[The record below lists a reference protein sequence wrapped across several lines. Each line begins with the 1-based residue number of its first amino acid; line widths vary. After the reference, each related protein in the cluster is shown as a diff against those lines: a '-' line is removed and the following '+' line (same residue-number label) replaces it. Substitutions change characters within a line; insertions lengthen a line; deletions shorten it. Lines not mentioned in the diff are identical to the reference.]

1 MLFSLLNSNLERET
15 FYLLVYFLFM
25 IAWCCSAT
33 CGGDVV
39 YRVVLTGRFASAL
52 CELSPNLQT
61 CMCPQG
67 ADVQSATTT
76 ARLDVDVG
84 AVLTSLGSY
93 VDSDSACSSLC
104 ENIQIWIQTVK
115 QMHTVGG
122 HIPFAVW
129 QMGRHLL
136 SCCSGWAW
144 LTWLSR
150 PRRFVLGDSAWFE
163 VGLNLEK
170 KIKQFLVI
178 VSTWWNFSQ
187 NHL

>member
-1 MLFSLLNSNLERET
+1 MSKVVYLRCCGLWGYSCMLFSLLNSNLERET

-39 YRVVLTGRFASAL
+39 FRVVLTGRFASAL

-84 AVLTSLGSY
+84 AVLT
-93 VDSDSACSSLC
+93 
-104 ENIQIWIQTVK
+104 
-115 QMHTVGG
+115 
-122 HIPFAVW
+122 
-129 QMGRHLL
+129 LL
-136 SCCSGWAW
+136 AAMLI
-144 LTWLSR
+144 LTRLAA
-150 PRRFVLGDSAWFE
+150 RFV
-163 VGLNLEK
+163 
-170 KIKQFLVI
+170 KIYKSGYRLWNRCTLWVVI
-178 VSTWWNFSQ
+178 FHPLCDKWVVICWVAVLDD
-187 NHL
+187 HD